1 MFYPWLSS
9 NSADVI
15 ELFQSKQVVG
25 VEWRGEAKAAKAVY
39 SHLTP
44 MQSTNEK
51 ASLAPLHTA
60 KGGVKNTNLL

>member
-15 ELFQSKQVVG
+15 VLCQSKQVVG
-25 VEWRGEAKAAKAVY
+25 VEWRGEAKAD
-39 SHLTP
+39 SG
-44 MQSTNEK
+44 TNEK

-60 KGGVKNTNLL
+60 KGGVRNLQFDSLFFYHD

>member
-15 ELFQSKQVVG
+15 VLCQSKQVVG
-25 VEWRGEAKAAKAVY
+25 VEWRGEAKADNY
-39 SHLTP
+39 S
-44 MQSTNEK
+44 STNEK

-60 KGGVKNTNLL
+60 KGGVKNTTAKIKSI